1 MPSLE
6 QSQRKSWASICSCS
20 SCKIEAMT
28 AAGYDD
34 SAPVEDGPEELAEAR
49 LGLSQRCDTCYVP
62 SADIAPFQGVDF
74 PKYCSCHVAYA
85 HACTIHY
92 TDCEWAQP
100 ESSVRF
106 AGTLL
111 RGGSD

>member
-49 LGLSQRCDTCYVP
+49 LGCHSVVTHAMYPAPTLHLSKVSTFL
-62 SADIAPFQGVDF
+62 STAA
-74 PKYCSCHVAYA
+74 AM
-85 HACTIHY
+85 
-92 TDCEWAQP
+92 
-100 ESSVRF
+100 
-106 AGTLL
+106 
-111 RGGSD
+111 